1 MNNIRLITPFRTLNA
16 RTRPLV
22 TLLLAGLATFSA
34 VQQTSGSLAQR
45 VVFDGVESE
54 HKWALKELNPDL
66 PADWTAYSYLVLEM
80 RASSPQRFGLTLYS
94 TNLTQRRQVHLLP
107 NVWIRA
113 AVPLQYY
120 RQPNRTGFDLASVGK
135 VARDSF

>member
-1 MNNIRLITPFRTLNA
+1 
-16 RTRPLV
+16 
-22 TLLLAGLATFSA
+22 LLLAGLATFSA